1 MVLNLLKCPL
11 MDRLY
16 CRVHLRLWRLRSRLL
31 VCLGRRS
38 TYSRVGQVGFGGCK
52 LDLATPVAVIEIFK
66 EGEVRGDERPSYT
79 RGWRS
84 LNPDVH
90 GGNEFTDS

>member
-1 MVLNLLKCPL
+1 

-16 CRVHLRLWRLRSRLL
+16 CRVHLRLWRFRSRLL
-31 VCLGRRS
+31 VSLARRS
-38 TYSRVGQVGFGGCK
+38 TYQRVGQVGLGGFK
-52 LDLATPVAVIEIFK
+52 LDLATLVGIIEIFK

-90 GGNEFTDS
+90 RGNEFTDS